1 MNFLSGE
8 RSRHSYNGGI
18 NWVRC
23 TNVVGWICKINLWKI
38 NSMLYLWR
46 RVSRSRKCLYV
57 IITILLDNFEVQ
69 RILNVIPNIK
79 LRKVVISLSL
89 IIYLYSVHYTIRLL
103 IFFHN
108 LRGYDSHL
116 IFQTVTSKH
125 GRINIIANNSEK
137 SIWFSIG
144 KLKFLDSMQFLF
156 ASSNCPIS

>member
-1 MNFLSGE
+1 MLWDESAKSIFEKSTQ
-8 RSRHSYNGGI
+8 
-18 NWVRC
+18 C
-23 TNVVGWICKINLWKI
+23 CICEEGFQDQEN
-38 NSMLYLWR
+38 
-46 RVSRSRKCLYV
+46 V

-137 SIWFSIG
+137 SI
-144 KLKFLDSMQFLF
+144 
-156 ASSNCPIS
+156 